1 MFDQSRWKI
10 VAAILLVLTLVLG
23 GTFCVIYWAS
33 YTEMS
38 SENRSM
44 LREYVSGYSLQDEK
58 KSGQPGHYR
67 PGNGPAA
74 PPRLELSTFYSVAVA
89 DNGEILRVDTADV
102 ASLDADSLRELAVSI
117 LDSGRTEGIEHSLMY
132 LVAEKDGY
140 QLVAF
145 LDFSFLQESTRTLL
159 NYTLV
164 FGGVALV
171 PLFLLAWYLAG
182 RIVSPLEE
190 SYRRQKQ
197 FISDASHELKTPV
210 AVIGANIELLSREL
224 EDDPWLANIR
234 YENARMAGLIAQL
247 LDLARTEAVSPVMAE
262 IDLSRLVL
270 GEVLPFE
277 TVAFEHGV
285 RLETCLDD
293 AVCLVGN
300 DIQLKQLVSILVDNA
315 IRHSPAGEA
324 VTIRLLQERGH
335 ALLAVTN
342 IGPEIPPEQQKHVF
356 DRFYRGDE
364 VRSDSHHYG
373 LGLAT
378 AKAIADSHHGTIQVR
393 CADGQVS
400 FLVRFPLQGH
410 GRRH

>member
-1 MFDQSRWKI
+1 
-10 VAAILLVLTLVLG
+10 
-23 GTFCVIYWAS
+23 
-33 YTEMS
+33 
-38 SENRSM
+38 M
-44 LREYVSGYSLQDEK
+44 LREYVSGYSLQDEQ

-145 LDFSFLQESTRTLL
+145 LDFSVLQESTRTLL

-262 IDLSRLVL
+262 IDLSRL
-270 GEVLPFE
+270 G
-277 TVAFEHGV
+277 AW
-285 RLETCLDD
+285 
-293 AVCLVGN
+293 
-300 DIQLKQLVSILVDNA
+300 
-315 IRHSPAGEA
+315 
-324 VTIRLLQERGH
+324 RG
-335 ALLAVTN
+335 A
-342 IGPEIPPEQQKHVF
+342 
-356 DRFYRGDE
+356 
-364 VRSDSHHYG
+364 
-373 LGLAT
+373 
-378 AKAIADSHHGTIQVR
+378 
-393 CADGQVS
+393 
-400 FLVRFPLQGH
+400 PL
-410 GRRH
+410 

>member
-1 MFDQSRWKI
+1 MW
-10 VAAILLVLTLVLG
+10 
-23 GTFCVIYWAS
+23 
-33 YTEMS
+33 
-38 SENRSM
+38 
-44 LREYVSGYSLQDEK
+44 
-58 KSGQPGHYR
+58 
-67 PGNGPAA
+67 
-74 PPRLELSTFYSVAVA
+74 
-89 DNGEILRVDTADV
+89 DT
-102 ASLDADSLRELAVSI
+102 
-117 LDSGRTEGIEHSLMY
+117 
-132 LVAEKDGY
+132 
-140 QLVAF
+140 
-145 LDFSFLQESTRTLL
+145 
-159 NYTLV
+159 NTLV

-210 AVIGANIELLSREL
+210 AVIEANIELLSREL

-262 IDLSRLVL
+262 IDLSHLVL

-356 DRFYRGDE
+356 DRFYRRDE
-364 VRSDSHHYG
+364 ARSDSHHYG
-373 LGLAT
+373 LGLAI